1 MKKMNSRSAVAKTI
15 TKLAKGFTIVELMV
29 TIAIAGII
37 ATIAL
42 PNLNSF
48 LAIMRVDNEVSE
60 LHRLLLTARNSA
72 INTGLNTTVCP
83 LNTSLVCTDNWENDV
98 SVFTN
103 TTVKTDRMEGNDTLI
118 KIKAAI
124 KANDKLQFSS
134 TVPVVYIPTGRTATS
149 VASRF
154 SYCPFGYSDES
165 NGIDV
170 SASGRSYTGTQNAAG
185 KYENRANK
193 LFTCT

>member
-1 MKKMNSRSAVAKTI
+1 MEQFNHHSAKVKTV

-48 LAIMRVDNEVSE
+48 LVIMRVDNEVSE
-60 LHRLLLTARNSA
+60 MHRLLLTARNSA

-83 LNTSLVCTDNWENDV
+83 LDASLTCTDNWENDI

-103 TTVKTDRMEGNDTLI
+103 TTANTDRMEGNDILI
-118 KIKAAI
+118 KIKSTI
-124 KANDKLQFSS
+124 KVNDKLQFSS
-134 TVPVVYIPTGRTATS
+134 TEPLVYTPSGRALTS
-149 VASRF
+149 LASRF
-154 SYCPFGYSDES
+154 SYCPFQYSDES

-170 SASGRSYTGTQNAAG
+170 SASGRAYIGIRNAAG
-185 KYENRANK
+185 NFTDRGSIA
-193 LFTCT
+193 FTCT